1 MTLVLDFINDTT
13 ENLDKIYYAMP
24 TDPLICLKT
33 LSVKYRNG
41 DPEVAT
47 VKELS

>member
-1 MTLVLDFINDTT
+1 MILVQDFINDTT
-13 ENLDKIYYAMP
+13 EDLVKLYYAMP

-41 DPEVAT
+41 APEVAT